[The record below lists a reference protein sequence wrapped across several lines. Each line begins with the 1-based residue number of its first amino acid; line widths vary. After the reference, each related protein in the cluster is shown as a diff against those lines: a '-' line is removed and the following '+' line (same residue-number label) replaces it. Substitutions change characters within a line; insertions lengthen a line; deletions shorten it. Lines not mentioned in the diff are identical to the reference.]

1 MTGPKGHPCPE
12 CGAPR
17 GPDSAPACGCAQRAA
32 EALRDTRTAEAA
44 AAEDFDPLRIR
55 PYVDLDVPTDS
66 TMPLRP
72 AGPEP
77 TASGGPVTRPMRAV
91 EPDQPGQPA
100 WSDPSDP
107 EDRLGEAGSPAPR
120 RRRTLL
126 LSTGA
131 ALAALL
137 AAAGFAS
144 GLFSYDTPSR
154 NGAEPQE
161 VRESVPD
168 VTSSA
173 PTTPGSAPAAPP
185 ARTSAPA
192 TPSRSASPSSSP
204 SPSASASASASA
216 NSASPTPTRSPRPT
230 QSATR
235 ANTPAPAAPT
245 SDPVLRPGDQGSE
258 VTELQL
264 RLRQINLYAG
274 RIDGDYTTEV
284 ETAVRTYQWARGIQ
298 TDELGVY
305 DTETRTKLESETSEP

>member
-1 MTGPKGHPCPE
+1 MTAPKGHPCPE

-17 GPDSAPACGCAQRAA
+17 GPDSAPSCDCTQRAA

-55 PYVDLDVPTDS
+55 PYVDLDAPADS
-66 TMPLRP
+66 TMPLRSP
-72 AGPEP
+72 EPEP
-77 TASGGPVTRPMRAV
+77 TASAAVTMPMRAV
-91 EPDQPGQPA
+91 EPDRP
-100 WSDPSDP
+100 DP
-107 EDRLGEAGSPAPR
+107 EDRLGEPGSPAPR
-120 RRRTLL
+120 RRRTAL

-154 NGAEPQE
+154 DGAAPQE

-173 PTTPGSAPAAPP
+173 PTTPSSAPAVPP

-192 TPSRSASPSSSP
+192 VPSRSASPSPTP
-204 SPSASASASASA
+204 SPSASASAD
-216 NSASPTPTRSPRPT
+216 SASPTPTRTPRPT
-230 QSATR
+230 QTATR

-245 SDPVLRPGDQGSE
+245 SDPVLRPGDQGAE

-264 RLRQINLYAG
+264 RLRQLNLYAG
-274 RIDGDYTTEV
+274 KIDGDYSTQV
-284 ETAVRTYQWARGIQ
+284 ETAVRTYQWARGIEA
-298 TDELGVY
+298 DELGVY
-305 DTETRTKLESETSEP
+305 DTATRTKLESETSEP